1 MKPNPFIGFEQHCY
15 VNKMIDFI
23 IEIAGGLT
31 SLNIAELSHLTDRTV
46 RKVLKR
52 DTSLNIKTYL
62 KIIEA
67 LAIYH
72 HYSAIYV
79 AERMKECG
87 DMLIMWR
94 PKDER

>member
-23 IEIAGGLT
+23 IEISGGLT

-52 DTSLNIKTYL
+52 DTGLNLKTYL

-67 LAIYH
+67 LAIYR

-79 AERMKECG
+79 AERMKECE
-87 DMLIMWR
+87 DRLIQSR
-94 PKDER
+94 YTDD

>member
-31 SLNIAELSHLTDRTV
+31 SLNIAQLSHLTDRTI

-67 LAIYH
+67 LAIYR

-79 AERMKECG
+79 WQRMNECG

>member
-1 MKPNPFIGFEQHCY
+1 
-15 VNKMIDFI
+15 MIDFI

-31 SLNIAELSHLTDRTV
+31 SLNIAQLSHLTDRTV

-52 DTSLNIKTYL
+52 DTGLNLKTYL

-79 AERMKECG
+79 AERMKECE
-87 DMLIMWR
+87 DRLIQSR
-94 PKDER
+94 YTDD

>member
-1 MKPNPFIGFEQHCY
+1 MKPNPFTGFEQRSC

-23 IEIAGGLT
+23 IEISGGLT

-52 DTSLNIKTYL
+52 NTGLNLKTYL

-79 AERMKECG
+79 AERMKECE
-87 DMLIMWR
+87 DRLIQSR
-94 PKDER
+94 YTDD